1 MYSSSCS
8 LRGLRLAWLLLVLG
22 RPFAAGFVVA
32 CLGISSPRA
41 LTRPPLRRPGAGLVA
56 LTNRES
62 LIRIEGDPP
71 RITHGRYHAQSGTA
85 SSIALECLLVCH
97 PAAAHCI
104 FVPRHLHVVRHD
116 RGRHDGAT

>member
-8 LRGLRLAWLLLVLG
+8 LRGLRGVAAFGFGPTFRGRLRRCVLG
-22 RPFAAGFVVA
+22 HI
-32 CLGISSPRA
+32 LSPSFDA
-41 LTRPPLRRPGAGLVA
+41 PPLRRPGAGLVA

-97 PAAAHCI
+97 PAPAPC
-104 FVPRHLHVVRHD
+104 
-116 RGRHDGAT
+116 